1 MDEGR
6 KCAIG
11 DTGSD
16 TGDDTGDDTGTGNDT
31 GNDTGGDTG
40 NDDSNDDGDGDGDN
54 DCNGGD
60 DGDGGMIVPL
70 VPVLSSQPSSSPPA
84 TLLPWALSMA
94 EAGDPA
100 STRGAAAAAFISFP
114 STPRL
119 SGILLPL
126 ST

>member
-16 TGDDTGDDTGTGNDT
+16 TGDGTGDDIDTGDDTGTGNDT

-54 DCNGGD
+54 DCNGGN
-60 DGDGGMIVPL
+60 DGDDDMIA
-70 VPVLSSQPSSSPPA
+70 SPPA

-100 STRGAAAAAFISFP
+100 STSGGAAAAFISFP